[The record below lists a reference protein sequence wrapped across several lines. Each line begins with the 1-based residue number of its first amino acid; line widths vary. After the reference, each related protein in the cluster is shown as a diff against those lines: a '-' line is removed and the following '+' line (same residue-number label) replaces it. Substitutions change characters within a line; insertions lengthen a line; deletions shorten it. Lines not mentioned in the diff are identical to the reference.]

1 MTAAT
6 DTRDHRAAT
15 VRNIAIA
22 VLVLGSLWGVAEVVL
37 NDAIK
42 AADLPFRAGAL
53 TGVGMLAMGL
63 LLGYGRR
70 PLAVLGVPVIAVL
83 VKQMVVPILGASV
96 LCKANSCIAVLF
108 EAAVLAGVA
117 VVAMRGIEKR
127 TIARAGAGAG
137 AGLLAA
143 VPFYFVGLAAAPC
156 AYLMSFDRAGGF
168 AAFMVQEGL
177 VWAAFSAVLFPAG
190 YALGARVREPLRAF
204 ESRNPVA
211 YYGAALGVALSCW
224 ITAALTIYAGA

>member
-1 MTAAT
+1 VTE
-6 DTRDHRAAT
+6 DTRSNEDRALT
-15 VRNIAIA
+15 LRTIAVA

-37 NDAIK
+37 NDTVR
-42 AADLPFRAGAL
+42 AAELPFRAGIL
-53 TGVGMLAMGL
+53 TGFGMLTMGL
-63 LLGYGRR
+63 LLGFGRR
-70 PLAVLGVPVIAVL
+70 PLAILGVPLVAVL

-117 VVAMRGIEKR
+117 TVAMRGIGKR

-137 AGLLAA
+137 AGLLSA
-143 VPFYFVGLAAAPC
+143 VPFYFVGLAVAPC

-190 YALGARVREPLRAF
+190 YAIGARIREPIRAL
-204 ESRNPVA
+204 ESRRPLA
-211 YYGAALGVALSCW
+211 YYGAAVGVAAFCW
-224 ITAALTIYAGA
+224 GTAALAIYAGA

>member
-6 DTRDHRAAT
+6 FTRDHRAAT

-37 NDAIK
+37 NDVVK
-42 AADLPFRAGAL
+42 AADVPFRAGIL
-53 TGVGMLAMGL
+53 TGFGMLAMGI

-70 PLAVLGVPVIAVL
+70 PLAILGVPVVAVL
-83 VKQMVVPILGASV
+83 VKQMVVPLLGASV

-108 EAAVLAGVA
+108 EASLLAGVA
-117 VVAMRGIEKR
+117 AVAMRGIGKS

-137 AGLLAA
+137 AGLAAA
-143 VPFYFVGLAAAPC
+143 VPFYFVGLAVAPC

-190 YALGARVREPLRAF
+190 FALGARVRAPLFALAER
-204 ESRNPVA
+204 RPIA
-211 YYGAALGVALSCW
+211 YHGAALGVAAFCW
-224 ITAALTIYAGA
+224 ATALIAIYAGA

>member
-1 MTAAT
+1 VTAEIT
-6 DTRDHRAAT
+6 NNEDRALGA
-15 VRNIAIA
+15 RNIAAA

-37 NDAIK
+37 NDAIR

-63 LLGYGRR
+63 LIGYARR
-70 PLAVLGVPVIAVL
+70 PLAVLGVPAVAVL

-108 EAAVLAGVA
+108 EAAVLAGA
-117 VVAMRGIEKR
+117 AGLAMRGLGRSPIL
-127 TIARAGAGAG
+127 RAGTGAG
-137 AGLLAA
+137 AGLLSA
-143 VPFYFVGLAAAPC
+143 VPFYFVGLAVAPC

-177 VWAAFSAVLFPAG
+177 VWAAFSAVLFPVG
-190 YALGARVREPLRAF
+190 FALGARVRDPLGAF
-204 ESRNPVA
+204 AARRPIA
-211 YYGAALGVALSCW
+211 YCGAALGVAAVCW
-224 ITAALTIYAGA
+224 IAAALNILAGA